1 MLKGS
6 IIRVKTVELF
16 DERTMLRN
24 KAKWVYGVIAYLDDA
39 CEETG
44 DKSWAISW
52 ATKHLH
58 FSDEH
63 YNHFLPQNES
73 DIELVLEP
81 GGEHIRL
88 DKYYTTKDFFVM
100 KDEEWKVKEYERF
113 CEYCRKINCDRMK
126 YWEELDYAWSQMRH
140 NAVHDNAKKRK
151 FIYCSYIQDKH
162 GYLGRGNRMVVPKC
176 ICKYA
181 GDMFPPPPGVAQMG
195 HRDN

>member
-100 KDEEWKVKEYERF
+100 EDEEWKVKQYETF
-113 CEYCRKINCDRMK
+113 CEYCRKIDCDRMK
-126 YWEELDYAWSQMRH
+126 YWEELDYAWSQMRN
-140 NAVHDNAKKRK
+140 NAVHNNAKKENLS
-151 FIYCSYIQDKH
+151 I
-162 GYLGRGNRMVVPKC
+162 VPISKINMDIWEEETEWLYRSAFVSMLVTC
-176 ICKYA
+176 
-181 GDMFPPPPGVAQMG
+181 FHL
-195 HRDN
+195 HRE